1 MIYPVNSLPI
11 VQVDYQTS
19 RLLAVLRR
27 KTYVEGSKPEK
38 MSRESAAKYDKYW
51 KEAGADPDTLTYHK
65 EFTRRYLLQ
74 KIIHIPQ
81 DK

>member
-1 MIYPVNSLPI
+1 MNSLPI

-51 KEAGADPDTLTYHK
+51 KEAGADPDTAGEK
-65 EFTRRYLLQ
+65 LLDRIVI
-74 KIIHIPQ
+74 K
-81 DK
+81 KGYAG